1 MTVYEMSDFQCPY
14 CRRQA
19 LEVLPTLDSDSVDF
33 VVTSPPYW
41 QILHKKDHKA
51 RQEREDK
58 GLATRYSEDD
68 PRDLGNIP
76 DYEAFLKE
84 LVGILA
90 ECSRVLRPK
99 QHLCAVVGDF
109 RDGGR
114 YRMFHAD
121 LAAELEE
128 QTGFVL
134 KGLTI
139 LHQPHKRVFP
149 YGYPAAFVP
158 NLHHQYIVVMR
169 NEK

>member
-1 MTVYEMSDFQCPY
+1 
-14 CRRQA
+14 
-19 LEVLPTLDSDSVDF
+19 VLPTLATDSVDL

-51 RQEREDK
+51 RQEREEK

-68 PRDLGNIP
+68 ARDLGNIE
-76 DYEAFLKE
+76 DYGRFLKE
-84 LVGILA
+84 LVGIFA
-90 ECSRVLRPK
+90 ECGRVLRPR
-99 QHLCAVVGDF
+99 QHMCVVVGDF

-121 LAAELEE
+121 LAAAMEE
-128 QTGFVL
+128 QTPFVL

-139 LHQPHKRVFP
+139 LYQAHKRVFP

-158 NLHHQYIVVMR
+158 NLHHQYIVIMR